1 MMRIFEFSSYGLL
14 LHGEPELG
22 WRAFVLFMV
31 GVVFVVLL
39 FDEMARR
46 AITKIRK
53 HRRSSFVTRL
63 MTQRSRIVIEIK
75 RLLARTRR

>member
-1 MMRIFEFSSYGLL
+1 MLRIFEFSSYGLL
-14 LHGEPELG
+14 LHVEPELG
-22 WRAFVLFMV
+22 WRAFVLFIV
-31 GVVFVVLL
+31 GVMFVILL

-63 MTQRSRIVIEIK
+63 MTQRSRIVTEIK

>member
-1 MMRIFEFSSYGLL
+1 MLRILKFSSFGLL
-14 LHGEPELG
+14 LHGEPALG

-39 FDEMARR
+39 FDELARHTIK
-46 AITKIRK
+46 AIRK

-63 MTQRSRIVIEIK
+63 TAQRSRIVIRLR